1 MYRTGIG
8 FDVHALAEDKLLIIG
23 GVQIPHQKGLL
34 GHSDADVLVHAVMDA
49 VLGSLALGDIG
60 QHFPDTDA
68 EFKGANS
75 LELLSHVNRLA
86 EEKGFVCTNLD
97 SIIMAEKPKMA
108 PYLMK
113 MRANL
118 ATALKIKTEQVSIK
132 ATTTERLGLIGREE
146 GIAAQAIVL
155 LNSITNRGE
164 ICHKLSW
171 LWIRAPPVPVP
182 FCLMKTE
189 KLLPK
194 QMLHWPVIIPNPAGL
209 SRFRKKYGA
218 ASDKLSRRL

>member
-23 GVQIPHQKGLL
+23 GVKIPHQKGLL

-49 VLGSLALGDIG
+49 VLGALALGDIG
-60 QHFPDTDA
+60 QHFPDTDT
-68 EFKGANS
+68 EYKGAKS

-86 EEKGFVCTNLD
+86 EEKGFECTNLD

-146 GIAAQAIVL
+146 GIAAQAIIL
-155 LNSITNRGE
+155 LNAIT
-164 ICHKLSW
+164 
-171 LWIRAPPVPVP
+171 
-182 FCLMKTE
+182 
-189 KLLPK
+189 
-194 QMLHWPVIIPNPAGL
+194 
-209 SRFRKKYGA
+209 
-218 ASDKLSRRL
+218 

>member
-49 VLGSLALGDIG
+49 VLGALALGAIG

-68 EFKGANS
+68 EFKDANS
-75 LELLSHVNRLA
+75 MELLRHVQCLV

-108 PYLMK
+108 PHLMEMK
-113 MRANL
+113 TNL
-118 ATALKIKTEQVSIK
+118 ASALKIKTEQVSIK
-132 ATTTERLGLIGREE
+132 ATTTDRLGVIGREE

-155 LNSITNRGE
+155 LNSMT
-164 ICHKLSW
+164 
-171 LWIRAPPVPVP
+171 
-182 FCLMKTE
+182 
-189 KLLPK
+189 
-194 QMLHWPVIIPNPAGL
+194 
-209 SRFRKKYGA
+209 
-218 ASDKLSRRL
+218 

>member
-75 LELLSHVNRLA
+75 LELLSHVNRLS
-86 EEKGFVCTNLD
+86 EKKGFVCTNLD

-108 PYLMK
+108 PHLMEMK
-113 MRANL
+113 TNL
-118 ATALKIKTEQVSIK
+118 ASALKIKTEQVSVK

-155 LNSITNRGE
+155 LNSMT
-164 ICHKLSW
+164 
-171 LWIRAPPVPVP
+171 
-182 FCLMKTE
+182 
-189 KLLPK
+189 
-194 QMLHWPVIIPNPAGL
+194 
-209 SRFRKKYGA
+209 
-218 ASDKLSRRL
+218 